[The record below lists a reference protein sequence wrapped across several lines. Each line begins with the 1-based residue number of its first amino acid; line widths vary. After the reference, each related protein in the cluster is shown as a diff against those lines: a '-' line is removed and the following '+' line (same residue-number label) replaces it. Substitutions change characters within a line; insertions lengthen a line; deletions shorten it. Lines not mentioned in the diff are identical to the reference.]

1 VKEQQASVPLRRD
14 RAGELRVRTF
24 STNSRPALRA
34 AACRPPARQRHDATG
49 RRATPSALVQRQVDR
64 SGPCGQHRRM
74 RGVIQRLD
82 EWGEARPW
90 LTAVCAGLVLAAIL
104 ATIEL
109 VVDDT
114 PDWPLTVMLAVAMTL
129 AWGFKGQFQRR

>member
-1 VKEQQASVPLRRD
+1 
-14 RAGELRVRTF
+14 
-24 STNSRPALRA
+24 
-34 AACRPPARQRHDATG
+34 
-49 RRATPSALVQRQVDR
+49 
-64 SGPCGQHRRM
+64 M